1 MISCRIWFCW
11 RIRFGPGSVG
21 GSGLDLVLLEDQ
33 IWTWFCWRIRF
44 GPGLVGGSDL
54 VKRSG
59 LVDGSGLVEG
69 SGLSEGSTV
78 DVGSTSCRPVGGS
91 GMKDFCTDVEVPWMC

>member
-1 MISCRIWFCW
+1 M
-11 RIRFGPGSVG
+11 
-21 GSGLDLVLLEDQ
+21 DLVLLEDQ
-33 IWTWFCWRIRF
+33 VWTWFCWRIRF

-54 VKRSG
+54 VNRSG

-91 GMKDFCTDVEVPWMC
+91 GMKDFCSDVEVAKMC

>member
-1 MISCRIWFCW
+1 
-11 RIRFGPGSVG
+11 
-21 GSGLDLVLLEDQ
+21 
-33 IWTWFCWRIRF
+33 
-44 GPGLVGGSDL
+44 LVGGSIWF
-54 VKRSG
+54 RSG

-91 GMKDFCTDVEVPWMC
+91 GMKDFCSDVEVAKMC